1 MAQAETKA
9 KALKIGILGFGSMGK
24 THAFAVQS
32 LPYYYDLPFSAEIA
46 AVTCRTEEKA
56 ASVADTFHIPKFS
69 VDEDELIFSPDI
81 DVIDI
86 CTPNIC
92 HKDTILKAMRAGKH
106 ILCEKPLASNQEEAQ
121 EIMMAAADYTKT
133 GKVAGVV
140 FNNRNHASIL
150 RAKQLIEEGRLG
162 KILSY
167 QFDYLHNSCV
177 NPDKNAGWKQTA
189 AVCGKGGVLFDLGS
203 HILDLAVFLCGK
215 IEKIHGK
222 SQIAFPTR
230 RGVDGKEWKTDASE
244 AFYMMT
250 RTEDGAHGT
259 LIASKLATGMNDDI
273 RFLIHGTK
281 GALSFS
287 LMNPNYLG
295 FYDATAKSGDFGG
308 ECGFTRIECVGRYPA
323 PAGKFPSPKAAS
335 GWLRGH
341 LMSMYHF
348 LDALHKGRQNSPS
361 FAEAA
366 YIQRVMDAAYRSDE
380 SRGIRMEVPS

>member
-1 MAQAETKA
+1 MPEKKTEIRVG
-9 KALKIGILGFGSMGK
+9 LVGYGFMGK
-24 THAFAVQS
+24 THAWAIAN
-32 LPYYYDLPFSAEIA
+32 LPFFFDDLPFTAR
-46 AVTCRTEEKA
+46 VTGVVTRSMEKSRA
-56 ASVADTFHIPKFS
+56 VADTLGATAFES
-69 VDEDELIFSPDI
+69 EDALIASDT

-92 HKDTILKAMRAGKH
+92 HADTARKALLAGKH
-106 ILCEKPLASNQEEAQ
+106 LYCEKPLAETLEGAL
-121 EIMMAAADYTKT
+121 EMADQAEKS
-133 GKVAGVV
+133 GKICTAV
-140 FNNRNHASIL
+140 FNNRHLAAVC
-150 RAKQLIEEGRLG
+150 RAKELIEEGHLG
-162 KILSY
+162 RILSY
-167 QFDYLHNSCV
+167 QFDYLHNSCAD
-177 NPDKNAGWKQTA
+177 PERIAGWKQTA

-215 IEKIHGK
+215 IKTINGK

-230 RGVDGKEWKTDASE
+230 KGVDGTPWQTDASE
-244 AFYMMT
+244 AFYM
-250 RTEDGAHGT
+250 RTETENGAFGT
-259 LIASKLATGMNDDI
+259 VTASKLATGMNDDL

-295 FYDATAKSGDFGG
+295 FYDATAHGGNFGG
-308 ECGFTRIECVGRYPA
+308 EAGFTQIECVGRYPA

-348 LDALHKGRQNSPS
+348 LNAVYEGKQNSPS

-366 YIQRVMDAAYRSDE
+366 YIQRVMDAALRSDQTG
-380 SRGIRMEVPS
+380 RDVYV